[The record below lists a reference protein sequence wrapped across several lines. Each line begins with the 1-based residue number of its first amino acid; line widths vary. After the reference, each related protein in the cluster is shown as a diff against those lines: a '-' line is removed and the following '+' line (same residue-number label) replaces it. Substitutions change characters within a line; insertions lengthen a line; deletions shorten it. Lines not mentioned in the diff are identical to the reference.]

1 MDAAQIVDVVG
12 DFVTLKKRGA
22 NHIACCPFHNEKTP
36 SFSVSASKGIYKCFG
51 CGKSGT
57 AVGFVMEHENM
68 TYTEALKYLAKKY
81 NIEVVEKE
89 ESAEEI
95 ARKQRSESLYL
106 VSEYAGKFF
115 QESMQTPE
123 GQAIAY
129 QYFRSRGLE
138 DDTIR
143 KYGLGWSPVN
153 RKAFSEAA
161 RAAGYKEE
169 FLIETGVCIKYD
181 DGRLVDR
188 FHDSV
193 MFPIHSVSG
202 RIIAFGGRTL
212 KTDKSVAKYVN
223 SPETEI
229 YVKSRSLYGIY
240 FAKNE
245 ISRQDKCILV
255 EGYLDVLSMHQLGI
269 KNVVASS
276 GTSLT
281 VEQIRLIR
289 KFTENVTI
297 IYDGDGAGIKAALRG
312 IGLVLKEGLNVK
324 IVLLPDGM
332 DPDDFARRHTLEQV
346 QDYIAQNEQD
356 FIGFKT
362 DLLLGEAGGDPLK
375 KANLINDVADT
386 IALIP
391 DAVIRAVYV
400 QTCADKFEID
410 EQILI
415 DRVNKS
421 RDEMLIA
428 DRKQAEREAAR
439 AAQNSAPRYNRP
451 SPPVQQQYP
460 SDMAPVSEGY
470 APMPDDFV
478 PMSEDWSSMPGD
490 YIPIADEYGS
500 MPGDYMPSVG
510 DGPVYDAP
518 VAVESVQPQPQHLN
532 GIVINDPFLEPCER
546 DLLKFI
552 LEHGCTPLAFD
563 RDSKYYVEGEQLNV
577 AEFIDG
583 ILAEDEEGFA
593 NASYHKVYEEYFA
606 MYDEG
611 LEQEQIQTRL
621 LNSQDSQIAAV
632 ARELLIE
639 KYQITVENYEKSMT
653 ATTTRLVQFV
663 PKTLMTYQ
671 CRKVEKILKKLTAE
685 LASVTDETVMMDIL
699 TKISDYTKARARLN
713 NELGRVN

>member
-1 MDAAQIVDVVG
+1 MIPQETVNRILDAAQIVDVVG

-81 NIEVVEKE
+81 HIEVVEKE

-95 ARKQRSESLYL
+95 AKRQRSESLYL

-115 QESMQTPE
+115 QDSMQTPD

-138 DDTIR
+138 DETIR
-143 KYGLGWSPVN
+143 KYGLGWAPVS
-153 RKAFSEAA
+153 RRALADAA

-169 FLIETGVCIKYD
+169 FLIETGVCSKYD

-188 FHDSV
+188 FYDRV

-202 RIIAFGGRTL
+202 RVIAFGGRTL
-212 KTDKSVAKYVN
+212 RTDKSVAKYVN

-255 EGYLDVLSMHQLGI
+255 EGYLDVLSMHQLGV

-281 VEQIRLIR
+281 VEQIRMIR
-289 KFTENVTI
+289 KFTNNVTI

-324 IVLLPDGM
+324 VVLLPDGM
-332 DPDDFARRHTLEQV
+332 DPDDFARRNTLEQV
-346 QDYIAQNEQD
+346 QDYISQNEQD

-400 QTCADKFEID
+400 KTCADKFGID

-428 DRKQAEREAAR
+428 DRRQAEREAERVVRNSGTRFSR
-439 AAQNSAPRYNRP
+439 ASVQP
-451 SPPVQQQYP
+451 QQQYP
-460 SDMAPVSEGY
+460 SDMDMPPMPEDYMPMPEDFGPVS
-470 APMPDDFV
+470 D
-478 PMSEDWSSMPGD
+478 D
-490 YIPIADEYGS
+490 YIP
-500 MPGDYMPSVG
+500 
-510 DGPVYDAP
+510 DGQQVYDEQVMLQP
-518 VAVESVQPQPQHLN
+518 VSASPLPHQK
-532 GIVINDPFLEPCER
+532 GYVINDPLLEPCER

-552 LEHGCTPLAFD
+552 LEHGCNPLEFD
-563 RDSKYYVEGEQLNV
+563 RDSKYYIEGDQLNV

-583 ILAEDEEGFA
+583 ILAEDEGGFE
-593 NASYHKVYEEYFA
+593 NHSYRKVYEEYFS
-606 MYDEG
+606 MYDQG

-621 LNSQDSQIAAV
+621 LNSMDPVVSAV
-632 ARELLIE
+632 AKELLIE

-663 PKTLMTYQ
+663 PKALMTYQ
-671 CRKVEKILKKLTAE
+671 CRKMEKILKQLTE
-685 LASVTDETVMMDIL
+685 RLNTVTDEAEMMEIL
-699 TKISDYTKARARLN
+699 TRITEYNKARTRLN
-713 NELGRVN
+713 NELGRV

>member
-1 MDAAQIVDVVG
+1 MIPQETVNRILDAAQIVDVVG

-68 TYTEALKYLAKKY
+68 SYTEALKYLAKKY
-81 NIEVVEKE
+81 PIEVVEKE

-95 ARKQRSESLYL
+95 AQRQRHESLLL

-138 DDTIR
+138 DETIR
-143 KYGLGWSPVN
+143 KYGLGWAPVS
-153 RKAFSEAA
+153 RRALSEAA

-169 FLIETGVCIKYD
+169 FLIETGLSLKYD
-181 DGRLVDR
+181 DGKLVDR
-188 FHDSV
+188 FYDRV
-193 MFPIHSVSG
+193 MFPIHSVNG
-202 RIIAFGGRTL
+202 RVIAFGGRTL

-245 ISRQDKCILV
+245 MARQDRCILV

-269 KNVVASS
+269 TNVVASS

-281 VEQIRLIR
+281 VEQIRMIR
-289 KFTENVTI
+289 RFTSNVTI

-324 IVLLPDGM
+324 VVLLPDGQ
-332 DPDDFARRHTLEQV
+332 DPDDFAKKHSLEEV
-346 QDYIAQNEQD
+346 QDYIFQNEQD

-391 DAVIRAVYV
+391 DAVKRAVYV
-400 QTCADKFEID
+400 QACASKFEID
-410 EQILI
+410 EQILVE
-415 DRVNKS
+415 RVGRS
-421 RDEMLIA
+421 RTDMILA
-428 DRKQAEREAAR
+428 DQKQAEREAERAR
-439 AAQNSAPRYNRP
+439 RNAGQGSGPQPQMQQAPE
-451 SPPVQQQYP
+451 YP
-460 SDMAPVSEGY
+460 DDGY
-470 APMPDDFV
+470 MPPMPDD
-478 PMSEDWSSMPGD
+478 
-490 YIPIADEYGS
+490 YIPVPEEDY
-500 MPGDYMPSVG
+500 DYMPSVQEV
-510 DGPVYDAP
+510 PY
-518 VAVESVQPQPQHLN
+518 E
-532 GIVINDPFLEPCER
+532 DPYLEPCER
-546 DLLKFI
+546 DLLKFV
-552 LEHGCTPLAFD
+552 LEEGCTPLEFD
-563 RDSKYYVEGEQLNV
+563 RDSRFYVEGEVLSV

-583 ILAEDEEGFA
+583 ILAEDEVEFA
-593 NASYHKVYEEYFA
+593 NMAYRKVYEAYFA

-611 LEQEQIQTRL
+611 LSQEQMQTRL
-621 LNSQDSQIAAV
+621 LNSMDPEISAV
-632 ARELLIE
+632 AREMLIE
-639 KYQITVENYEKSMT
+639 KYQITVKNYEQSLT
-653 ATTTRLVQFV
+653 ATTTRLIQFV
-663 PKTLMTYQ
+663 PKALMTYQ
-671 CRKVEKILKKLTAE
+671 CRLVEQRLRKLTAE
-685 LASVTDETVMMDIL
+685 LAAAGEEAQMEIL
-699 TKISDYTKARARLN
+699 MKISEYNKARTRLN
-713 NELGRVN
+713 KELGRV